1 MYISDGEE
9 RTWNMLSLKEIVSSY
24 GETVILRGVDME
36 IGKGQVIAL
45 MGRNGVGKSTLL
57 KTIMGLI
64 RPRSGSVTLDGKDI
78 TLLRPEERVREGI
91 GYVPQGREIF
101 PHLTVH
107 ENLILG
113 METRGRKGAAVPE
126 GIYELFPAL
135 KTLLH
140 RKGGDLSGGQQQQL
154 AIARVL
160 ITEPKLLLLD
170 EPTEGIQPSIVFEIE
185 NTIRFI
191 KEQGNIS
198 ILLVEQFMDFALRL
212 ADFCYIMEKGNIVFH
227 GAVEDLSRED
237 VKNHLAI

>member
-1 MYISDGEE
+1 
-9 RTWNMLSLKEIVSSY
+9 MLSLKGIVSSY

-36 IGKGQVIAL
+36 IRKGQVIAL

-57 KTIMGLI
+57 RTIMGLI
-64 RPRSGSVTLDGKDI
+64 RPRSGAITFNGLDATG
-78 TLLRPEERVREGI
+78 LRPEERVLRGV

-101 PHLTVH
+101 PYLTVY
-107 ENLILG
+107 ENLVLG
-113 METRGRKGAAVPE
+113 LEARGKGKSLIPD
-126 GIYELFPAL
+126 GIFDLFPGLKAL
-135 KTLLH
+135 LN

-191 KEQGNIS
+191 KDQGNIS
-198 ILLVEQFMDFALRL
+198 ILLVEQFMEFALRL
-212 ADFCYIMEKGNIVFH
+212 ADFCYIMEKGSIVFS
-227 GAVEDLSRED
+227 GEVKDLSKD
-237 VKNHLAI
+237 DIKNHLAI

>member
-1 MYISDGEE
+1 
-9 RTWNMLSLKEIVSSY
+9 MLSLNGIVSSY

-57 KTIMGLI
+57 RTIMGLI
-64 RPRSGSVTLDGKDI
+64 HPRSGAILLDGSDV
-78 TLLRPEERVREGI
+78 TAMRPEERVRAGV

-101 PHLTVH
+101 PYLTVY

-113 METRGRKGAAVPE
+113 LEAQGKKGSVVPE
-126 GIYELFPAL
+126 GIFDLFPAL

-160 ITEPKLLLLD
+160 ITEPKLLHLD

-212 ADFCYIMEKGNIVFH
+212 ADFCYIMEKGSIVFN
-227 GAVEDLSRED
+227 GAVKGLSKEDI
-237 VKNHLAI
+237 KNHVAI

>member
-1 MYISDGEE
+1 
-9 RTWNMLSLKEIVSSY
+9 MLSLNGIVSSY

-36 IGKGQVIAL
+36 IGRGQVIAL

-57 KTIMGLI
+57 RTIMGLI
-64 RPRSGSVTLDGKDI
+64 HPRSGAILLDGSDV
-78 TLLRPEERVREGI
+78 TAMRPEERVRAGV

-101 PHLTVH
+101 PYLTVY

-113 METRGRKGAAVPE
+113 LEAQGKKGSVVPE
-126 GIYELFPAL
+126 GIFDLFPAL

-212 ADFCYIMEKGNIVFH
+212 ADFCYIMEKGSIVFN
-227 GAVEDLSRED
+227 GAVKDLSKED
-237 VKNHLAI
+237 IKNHVAI